1 MSGYSPEALAVRMV
15 NGDDLII
22 TAINGAYVGLKAD
35 IVTSRGEWIHAT
47 VKGYGPRGLWIN
59 TAHIAT
65 VEEVAE

>member
-1 MSGYSPEALAVRMV
+1 MSDFYPEALAVRMA
-15 NGDDLII
+15 NGDDLIV
-22 TAINGAYVGLKAD
+22 TAVNGCRICLKSS

-59 TAHIAT
+59 TAQIAT